1 MTDEELV
8 ELYQSGMPVAKIAST
23 AGIPAG
29 SLYRLMRRSGFEGRR
44 LSAATVS
51 DLDRQITA
59 AYLTGDTTT
68 DEVAEQFG
76 IAPGRIYESLRRVGL
91 QPNRHNRQ
99 RRRGTS

>member
-1 MTDEELV
+1 
-8 ELYQSGMPVAKIAST
+8 
-23 AGIPAG
+23 
-29 SLYRLMRRSGFEGRR
+29 
-44 LSAATVS
+44 VS

-91 QPNRHNRQ
+91 QPNRHNRP